1 MGDFSHFAAMKIVP
15 NRRTVAKGLLFSLFA
30 LPTIAVP
37 GCNPLNESGET
48 KSSALSIAPPIDQ
61 VNFGIY
67 VDLKN
72 NMLYVVENDTRKVL
86 FESPVI
92 TGRDGE
98 QTPIMRAA
106 VSAAIVMPKWN
117 LPSSIAKKMGLKP
130 SDLPNG
136 FSYKKGVGFAQEPG
150 RSNPLGPIKFR
161 FVDGGAIL
169 MHGTNHP
176 ELFGTNYRDQS
187 SGCVRVKFLAELSE
201 FILSSTLPKKASVIA
216 AIKLAA
222 DKRDFRALSPLY
234 DMNLPIK
241 SGIMFNTVERLDFK
255 VALDGTNQGT
265 KFMEIPVAGRAMRP
279 CPAGVEKACLAAIE
293 KLTLAKN

>member
-1 MGDFSHFAAMKIVP
+1 MKIALK
-15 NRRTVAKGLLFSLFA
+15 RRDVARGLLFSLFA
-30 LPTIAVP
+30 IPAATIP
-37 GCNPLNESGET
+37 SCNPLNESGES
-48 KSSALSIAPPIDQ
+48 KSSALSAAAQMDQ

-67 VDLKN
+67 VDLKK
-72 NMLYVVENDTRKVL
+72 NMLYVVENNTRKVL
-86 FESPVI
+86 FESRVI

-106 VSAAIVMPKWN
+106 VSAAIVMPMWR
-117 LPSSIAKKMGLKP
+117 LPKSASDKMGLTRSNFP
-130 SDLPNG
+130 DD
-136 FSYKKGVGFAQEPG
+136 FVHEKGLFAQKPG
-150 RSNPLGPIKFR
+150 RNNPLGPIKFR
-161 FVDGGAIL
+161 FEDGGAIL

-187 SGCVRVKFLAELSE
+187 SGCVRVERLAELSD
-201 FILSSTLPKKASVIA
+201 FILSSTVPKRTSIIA

-255 VALDGTNQGT
+255 IDLINGT
-265 KFMEIPVAGRAMRP
+265 KIMEIPVAGRAKRP
-279 CPAGVEKACLAAIE
+279 CPV
-293 KLTLAKN
+293 